1 MRVVACAVL
10 FAGLAS
16 TGIARAQGSA
26 ESSSRPIAQTRAQ
39 SAASIAGSLHQDKY
53 DNPHFG
59 FSYKV
64 PFGWVDRTSEMQDND
79 SDAGHPATDPAKAQV
94 LLGVFE
100 RPPVAIGESINSTV
114 VIAAESISFYPGLKT
129 AVNYFDPLEEV
140 VTAKGF
146 KVVNQPYEFPVGGKQ
161 LARED
166 FSQERGKL
174 TLHQST
180 LVVLSKGYVLS
191 FTYIAGSDDEV
202 DELIEGLSFSSVSR
216 PTGSHSQTPPAASKK

>member
-1 MRVVACAVL
+1 MD
-10 FAGLAS
+10 G
-16 TGIARAQGSA
+16 GIYR
-26 ESSSRPIAQTRAQ
+26 
-39 SAASIAGSLHQDKY
+39 
-53 DNPHFG
+53 NPSFG

-64 PFGWVDRTSEMQDND
+64 PFGWVDRTAEMQESDND
-79 SDAGHPATDPAKAQV
+79 SGAAHPATDPAKAQV

-100 RPPVAIGESINSTV
+100 RPPEAIGETVNSTV
-114 VIAAESISFYPGLKT
+114 VIAAESVSSYPGLKT
-129 AVNYFDPLEEV
+129 AVDYFDPLEEV

-146 KVVNQPYEFPVGGKQ
+146 KVVNQPYEFAVGAKQ

-174 TLHQST
+174 TMHQST
-180 LVVLSKGYVLS
+180 LVLLSKGYILS

-216 PTGSHSQTPPAASKK
+216 PGSAHSQTPSAAPKK